1 MAKTLTSLANRRNVL
16 FGKNQVLETVLEKL
30 QDELQF
36 VTSELS
42 GEQGSE
48 VSLGSALTNLT
59 RTHDELLKQASE
71 ESETTKVRLCFP
83 NPTHTV
89 EARLRVTVYSGHI
102 TKD

>member
-1 MAKTLTSLANRRNVL
+1 LAKTLTSLANRRNVL

-48 VSLGSALTNLT
+48 VSLGSALTNLKG
-59 RTHDELLKQASE
+59 RTTS
-71 ESETTKVRLCFP
+71 C
-83 NPTHTV
+83 
-89 EARLRVTVYSGHI
+89 
-102 TKD
+102 